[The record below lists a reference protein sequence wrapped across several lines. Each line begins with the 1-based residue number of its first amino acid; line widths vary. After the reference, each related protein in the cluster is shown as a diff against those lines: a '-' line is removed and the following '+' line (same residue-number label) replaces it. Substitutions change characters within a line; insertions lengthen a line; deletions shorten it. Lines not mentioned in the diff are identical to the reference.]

1 MNLLY
6 RGLGI
11 IGYPHVCS
19 EYSGDKAVY
28 RLRQD
33 RHRMGCPQCRPGEM
47 TKRGGSIRHFL
58 FMLIDCKS
66 VFVEKKILKG
76 TRLLLLENKEEAA
89 MRLDDLGESAW
100 GVFIIRSCCL

>member
-1 MNLLY
+1 
-6 RGLGI
+6 
-11 IGYPHVCS
+11 
-19 EYSGDKAVY
+19 
-28 RLRQD
+28 
-33 RHRMGCPQCRPGEM
+33 
-47 TKRGGSIRHFL
+47 
-58 FMLIDCKS
+58 